1 MYHLTVFV
9 VAPVTP
15 ILIGRLTVE
24 LTLKLGILVAGV
36 SAILF
41 GFLNLIND
49 KVWFVLVSVLLRVVQ
64 VNSHRIFYS
73 LSLVGS
79 RNHSEFVTL
88 GRVFLRI
95 SRPLIHAIPRVVGVR
110 LWTPVCT
117 R

>member
-1 MYHLTVFV
+1 MYTEHAPPSFSDACKFGVSESVIGLILGMYHLTVFV

-49 KVWFVLVSVLLRVVQ
+49 KVWFVLVSVLLRVIQ
-64 VNSHRIFYS
+64 VGTSLTYFAFY
-73 LSLVGS
+73 
-79 RNHSEFVTL
+79 
-88 GRVFLRI
+88 
-95 SRPLIHAIPRVVGVR
+95 
-110 LWTPVCT
+110 
-117 R
+117 